1 MALTILTDRS
11 RCSGHARCNSF
22 APELFTID
30 ERGYVDLPGE
40 TVVPEG
46 LEEQARAAAESCPE
60 RVFRLV
66 AGSAVARPGTP
77 A

>member
-11 RCSGHARCNSF
+11 RCSGHARCNSI

-30 ERGYVDLPGE
+30 ERGYVDLPPE

-46 LEEQARAAAESCPE
+46 EEEQARAAAESCPE
-60 RVFRLV
+60 HVFRLIV
-66 AGSAVARPGTP
+66 RSTATSSGQQP
-77 A
+77 